1 MSYERDDFWLDANL
15 VKSSTECLIVAVKWH
30 RGQTQTMLF
39 QWTKK
44 KKKKQHSQE
53 TTQLSKSRPAP
64 YLSPVSPYR
73 LEQLILSPLFLLPLA
88 WKKGPEPPN
97 TIIIKKLIIKEKKTH
112 LKGAISY

>member
-1 MSYERDDFWLDANL
+1 MSYCSGEMAQGSNTDHALP
-15 VKSSTECLIVAVKWH
+15 VK
-30 RGQTQTMLF
+30 
-39 QWTKK
+39 KK

-88 WKKGPEPPN
+88 WKKGPEQPN